1 MVKKAGIITLYYK
14 NDNYGGIA
22 QGYALQQYINTLGI
36 DAELISYQRTPAKIL
51 SKGEEL
57 KKLGVKGFVSLKAD
71 CFFKKT
77 KSKIVNRIARKKYG
91 SSLKD
96 KLQQRKDAFEV
107 SREEVPHSPVYTE
120 DNIVNCSDRYDYFI
134 SGSDQIW
141 KPGVLQPPYIFTFL
155 PENKVRFSYASSITT
170 LNNNKEYDEKMKN
183 ALEKYKWISVREE
196 SGQKYLEELLNRNV
210 DLVVDPTFLLSKE
223 QWEEY
228 ITERQIKEKYA
239 EYNYYVILDTDFSD

>member
-1 MVKKAGIITLYYK
+1 MKKAGIITLYYK

-22 QGYALQQYINTLGI
+22 QEYALQQYIKSLGI
-36 DAELISYQRTPAKIL
+36 ESELISYQRTPAKIL

-77 KSKIVNRIARKKYG
+77 TAKLKNKNARKKYG

-120 DNIVNCSDRYDYFI
+120 DNIINCSDR
-134 SGSDQIW
+134 
-141 KPGVLQPPYIFTFL
+141 
-155 PENKVRFSYASSITT
+155 
-170 LNNNKEYDEKMKN
+170 
-183 ALEKYKWISVREE
+183 
-196 SGQKYLEELLNRNV
+196 
-210 DLVVDPTFLLSKE
+210 
-223 QWEEY
+223 
-228 ITERQIKEKYA
+228 
-239 EYNYYVILDTDFSD
+239 